1 MLYCGLNLEKLLL
14 VCLVVALLGI
24 SYSQGTE
31 DRLKQFYDRIK
42 KDDVKRCADHTKLMP
57 SCTECIPGLQKGS
70 GSQACNEFIPASQ
83 SIREEIKKLT
93 DERYGHKPVPDRPY
107 GLYPCKESCIF
118 HMCHHSIFSWSFTTP
133 SYPAHISNLC
143 ACRS

>member
-1 MLYCGLNLEKLLL
+1 MHLCGAKWKPLLW
-14 VCLVVALLGI
+14 VCVLIALIEL
-24 SYSQGTE
+24 SQSQATE
-31 DRLKQFYDRIK
+31 DRLRQFYDRIK

-107 GLYPCKESCIF
+107 GLYPCKQ
-118 HMCHHSIFSWSFTTP
+118 HS
-133 SYPAHISNLC
+133 HIP
-143 ACRS
+143 